1 MFGQLHRL
9 LTFTCFVDRLR
20 RRPFHNSDKQPDL
33 TGPTFAALT
42 PLAALFDVVLAVLTP
57 LGRDFVA
64 QVAPT
69 WAPGP
74 SLTLEK
80 PCFSLGFSYIS
91 RNCNFCD
98 KVIQKTSK

>member
-1 MFGQLHRL
+1 MNGRIHRL
-9 LTFTCFVDRLR
+9 LTCTCSVVRLISS
-20 RRPFHNSDKQPDL
+20 PFHNSDKQPDL

-69 WAPGP
+69 WAPRP
-74 SLTLEK
+74 SKVEL
-80 PCFSLGFSYIS
+80 SLQRGAKVTKNSIS
-91 RNCNFCD
+91 TKKRSG
-98 KVIQKTSK
+98 VHQVT

>member
-9 LTFTCFVDRLR
+9 LTFTCFEVRLIPS
-20 RRPFHNSDKQPDL
+20 PFHNSDKQPDL

-80 PCFSLGFSYIS
+80 PLFS
-91 RNCNFCD
+91 
-98 KVIQKTSK
+98 

>member
-9 LTFTCFVDRLR
+9 LTFTCFEDRLSSSR
-20 RRPFHNSDKQPDL
+20 FHNSDKQPDL

-42 PLAALFDVVLAVLTP
+42 PLAALFDVVLAVLSP

-64 QVAPT
+64 QVVPT

-80 PCFSLGFSYIS
+80 QRFSFGYSYIS
-91 RNCNFCD
+91 RNSDFCH
-98 KVIQKTSK
+98 TEM